1 MAHRVPLLFVLLWST
16 GFVGAK
22 YALPYIEPFNL
33 LFIRMLIT
41 LAVFLVL
48 VAAFRPRR
56 PGGVQAIHQMVVGSL
71 VHAAY
76 LGGVFVAIDRG
87 MPAGIIALLVSLQ
100 PLLTALLVALGGGTR
115 LHGRQWGGLLLGLA
129 GVSMVLLR
137 DPALTQFELHGDTLL
152 PAAVALF
159 GISLGTLYQK
169 RHGPGVDLLAG
180 SFYQYLA
187 TALIM
192 GCLSWA
198 YESGDV
204 EWSLPLV
211 LALGWLVMVLSVG
224 AILLLMWMIREGEAA
239 RVATYFYLVPPV
251 TALQTWLLFDEK
263 LGVLAILG
271 VAVTVIGVYLVIKR
285 PRSPSGAVSRP

>member
-22 YALPYIEPFNL
+22 FALPFIEPFNL

-41 LAVFLVL
+41 LAVFLALIAV
-48 VAAFRPRR
+48 FRPRR
-56 PGGVQAIHQMVVGSL
+56 PNGRQAIDQMVAGSL
-71 VHAAY
+71 IHAAY

-87 MPAGIIALLVSLQ
+87 MPAGIVALLVSLQ
-100 PLLTALLVALGGGTR
+100 PLLTAVVVALGGGPR
-115 LHGRQWGGLLLGLA
+115 MHNWQWAGLLLGLA

-137 DPALTQFELHGDTLL
+137 DQALAQFDVRWDTLV
-152 PAAVALF
+152 AATVALV
-159 GISLGTLYQK
+159 GISIGTLYQK
-169 RHGPGVDLLAG
+169 RHGAGVDLLAG

-192 GCLSWA
+192 GCLSLSL
-198 YESGDV
+198 ESGDAT
-204 EWSLPLV
+204 WNLQLV
-211 LALGWLVMVLSVG
+211 LALAWLVLVLSAG

-251 TALQTWLLFDEK
+251 TALQTWLLFDET
-263 LGVLAILG
+263 LGAQAAIG
-271 VAVTVIGVYLVIKR
+271 IGVTVAGVYLVMKHGQ
-285 PRSPSGAVSRP
+285 PKAGVLSRR